1 MARITARP
9 TRRSS
14 PTSSTALLCARRI
27 SIAPCPA
34 RSPPTGRSSGSR
46 RCCAPC
52 CAPAPTSSRRGPMCQ
67 RASSSASISIS
78 RTPSSRVKSRASS
91 TACST
96 ASRMCCAPAIWRPAV
111 AAQSLGEFER
121 IRRFFAPLAA
131 PGALG
136 LRDDAALIDGPDG
149 QHYVLTADAIVEGVH
164 FLSEDPPAQVA
175 QKLLRVNL
183 SDLAA
188 KGAEPVGY
196 LLVTALP
203 RARDEAWLEAFAAG
217 LAADQARFG
226 IGLLGGDSTAT
237 DGPATLS
244 VTALG
249 RVASG
254 RAVLRSGARAGDSI
268 YVSGTLGD
276 AALGLQALRGELP
289 GIAAEAR
296 DFLAGRYR
304 LPQPRLALGQR
315 LVGVAHA
322 MMDISDG
329 LVADLGHIVEASG
342 VGAVIEAALL
352 PLSPAA
358 RSVIAAD

>member
-1 MARITARP
+1 
-9 TRRSS
+9 
-14 PTSSTALLCARRI
+14 
-27 SIAPCPA
+27 
-34 RSPPTGRSSGSR
+34 
-46 RCCAPC
+46 
-52 CAPAPTSSRRGPMCQ
+52 
-67 RASSSASISIS
+67 
-78 RTPSSRVKSRASS
+78 
-91 TACST
+91 
-96 ASRMCCAPAIWRPAV
+96 MCCAPAIWRAAV
-111 AAQSLGEFER
+111 AAQRLDEFER

-164 FLSEDPPAQVA
+164 FLSDDPPAQVA

-188 KGAEPVGY
+188 KGAVPVGY
-196 LLVTALP
+196 MLVTALP
-203 RARDEAWLEAFAAG
+203 RARDEAWLAAFAAG
-217 LAADQARFG
+217 LAADQVSFG

-249 RVASG
+249 RVPAG
-254 RAVLRSGARAGDSI
+254 RAVLRSGAQSGDDV

-276 AALGLQALRGELP
+276 AALGLQALRGELA
-289 GIAAEAR
+289 GVAAAAR

-315 LVGVAHA
+315 LVGIAHA

-329 LVADLGHIVEASG
+329 LVADLGHIAEASS

-358 RSVIAAD
+358 RAIIAADPLRLSAALSGGDDYELLFTAGTEADAALAALAGELALPLTRIGRIEAGRGVEVLDDRGEPLAVPVAGYRHF